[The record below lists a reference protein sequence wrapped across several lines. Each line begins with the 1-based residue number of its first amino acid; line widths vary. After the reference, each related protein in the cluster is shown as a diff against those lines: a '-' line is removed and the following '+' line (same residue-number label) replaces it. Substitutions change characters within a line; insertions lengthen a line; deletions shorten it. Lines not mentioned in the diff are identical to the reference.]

1 MEGVT
6 PFAEAQISATHVI
19 ANILHEV
26 SRHRKGQFKTPIYSS
41 ETTGHGV
48 PLDPV
53 RTLIIADTSQLT
65 VRATDRLENRNGL
78 ALLLGFLNLFGVG
91 LLLLHLPG
99 QCALDG
105 LGGLDTGGTHQL
117 SRKVRRLCSQRI
129 VRAFVQLHTIATGRG
144 KALVGNGIEASRM
157 LLKGCLEC
165 ACLLRRGVQLHGN
178 RSVHAKSISYSATFV
193 KWHRDTSVPQP
204 QERKRT

>member
-26 SRHRKGQFKTPIYSS
+26 SRHRKGQFNTPIYSS

-65 VRATDRLENRNGL
+65 VRATNRLENRNGL

-144 KALVGNGIEASRM
+144 KASWATALKQAVCCSRVALSVRACSGVGFNCTVIVLSM
-157 LLKGCLEC
+157 
-165 ACLLRRGVQLHGN
+165 
-178 RSVHAKSISYSATFV
+178 
-193 KWHRDTSVPQP
+193 
-204 QERKRT
+204 RKVYQI